1 MLGNV
6 ALRDARPAVIV
17 CPDCRRHLMEVVDVR
32 WAMATLEF
40 VFQCAGCDAQ
50 LTRAIA
56 GDTPVFKSRA
66 SAHLQSLE
74 IFRFDPDGDGRDR
87 NGAPADRGLR
97 SDRPTP
103 SATPAS
109 AR

>member
-17 CPDCRRHLMEVVDVR
+17 CPDCRRHLMEVSDVR
-32 WAMATLEF
+32 WAMTRLEF
-40 VFQCAGCDAQ
+40 VFQCGGCGAQ

-74 IFRFDPDGDGRDR
+74 IFRFDPDADKPPRRRIDPPQEL
-87 NGAPADRGLR
+87 PAAALAKR
-97 SDRPTP
+97 
-103 SATPAS
+103 
-109 AR
+109 